1 MSMLGVSADWQQTV
15 KGLVILAAVAFDM
28 IPKMKKK

>member
-1 MSMLGVSADWQQTV
+1 MGVSADWQQTV

-28 IPKMKKK
+28 IPKAKKK